1 MEIKL
6 LQVVGYDVFYYV
18 GSVVAGSDELSLRHI
33 ELALMSSDLR
43 YAPRGSASVVCS
55 DGEGACSAFVMDGS
69 VWHGRCE
76 AYAVGVDVGADGAS
90 ERTGDDEE

>member
-6 LQVVGYDVFYYV
+6 LEVVGDDVFDDV
-18 GSVVAGSDELSLRHI
+18 GSVGAGADELSLRHI
-33 ELALMSSDLR
+33 ELALMGSHLR

-55 DGEGACSAFVMDGS
+55 DGEEARSALVMDGS

-76 AYAVGVDVGADGAS
+76 TYAVGVDVGAYGAS
-90 ERTGDDEE
+90 